1 MAMTTPGVGA
11 DGPVDLEGVPEEEGI
26 STADAADRL
35 DEDPDE
41 QVNKP
46 DQKD

>member
-1 MAMTTPGVGA
+1 MSTRGEERPIEL
-11 DGPVDLEGVPEEEGI
+11 DGVPEEEGI
-26 STADAADRL
+26 SQADATERL

-46 DQKD
+46 DQT